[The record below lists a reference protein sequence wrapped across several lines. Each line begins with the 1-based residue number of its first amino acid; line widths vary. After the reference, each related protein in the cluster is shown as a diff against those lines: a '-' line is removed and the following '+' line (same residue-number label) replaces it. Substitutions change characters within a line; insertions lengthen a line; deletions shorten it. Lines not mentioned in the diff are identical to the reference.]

1 MSLIVL
7 MSLFFCKQNYKNY
20 YSLFVKILL
29 IGIIKNKFLSI
40 FVKITMYSLTLG
52 QKNILSHLK
61 CAFFVKKKGRVCL
74 FILPLEKLPIYFDL
88 SLS

>member
-7 MSLFFCKQNYKNY
+7 ISLFFCKQNYKNY
-20 YSLFVKILL
+20 YLLFVKILL

-61 CAFFVKKKGRVCL
+61 CAFFVKKRVGCVFL
-74 FILPLEKLPIYFDL
+74 FYPKKNCQFIVI
-88 SLS
+88 